1 MHKMMELR
9 DKLMDELEQQ
19 ASRQLTEQSL
29 GLIDKLTHSIKSIDS
44 VISMDIEGE
53 YGDSFSGRRY
63 RENYSGEY
71 SGRNRDGFS
80 GRREGGGSSRRRRES
95 MGYSNDG
102 YSGRRGYSR
111 DEAKDKMIVELEGMM
126 GSVSPDAQMAIDRAI
141 LALNQE

>member
-29 GLIDKLTHSIKSIDS
+29 GLIDKLTHSIKCIDS

-53 YGDSFSGRRY
+53 YGESRDGFSGRRY
-63 RENYSGEY
+63 RDNYSGEY
-71 SGRNRDGFS
+71 SGR
-80 GRREGGGSSRRRRES
+80 RRESGGTSRRRRTS
-95 MGYSNDG
+95 MDG
-102 YSGRRGYSR
+102 YSGEYSGRRRGYSR
-111 DEAKDKMIVELEGMM
+111 DEAKDKMIEELEGMM

-141 LALNQE
+141 NALNQE